1 MILHQRLPLIY
12 TELQLLKKVM
22 IFNKMSNRKRSNN
35 NEDIN
40 EVIKRKKVEELDE
53 VVQKETDPENNVE
66 DEDENDPDWDS
77 IESDFEFED
86 ALSKL
91 KEEEPVLYEELQSI
105 KDEINK
111 TEPNI
116 RTLLA
121 TPLRLEDK
129 TRLCQYYEIYKMQV
143 PNTFE
148 WLNTRNE
155 YNKLYKEAVLAQA
168 QYEKFTKKQHD
179 TMKKEEDELKTV
191 TTRMIL
197 KYKILNLNTSKE
209 NKAVIYRRYE
219 ELMKIDSTNEEY
231 SKLSN
236 WLDWAVSLPY
246 DNIKKVKIKSVTKFI
261 RMASKKLDENLY
273 GMKNVKEQILLY
285 LSAKMLNPDM
295 KKTNLGLIGPPG
307 VGKTSIARLIS
318 EILDWG
324 FEQISFGGI
333 DRADFLKGHEY
344 TYVGAQPGVIVKALK
359 KMGHKNGIL
368 FLDELEKISKRS
380 DITAALLH
388 LVDQTQNLEF
398 KDNYL
403 GDISIDLS
411 KIWFIGS
418 MNNIPLDSAF
428 ADRWWIIRVNGYK
441 DSEKKE
447 IIRSYLL
454 PKALKNINQSRN
466 AIKFTEKALN
476 YLINSCDAGDKGVR
490 DIKKKVDDVVNKV
503 SFILTHQTKKG
514 KLPYDVSFKLNSY
527 LEKPVNIT
535 EKLLRKFLKA
545 KELNYILKMMYL

>member
-1 MILHQRLPLIY
+1 
-12 TELQLLKKVM
+12 
-22 IFNKMSNRKRSNN
+22 MSNRKRSNN
-35 NEDIN
+35 NEEIN
-40 EVIKRKKVEELDE
+40 EIMKRPRLEEKDE
-53 VVQKETDPENNVE
+53 TVQKDDNSEERSVDSSGEE
-66 DEDENDPDWDS
+66 KDDSDWHDGDDS
-77 IESDFEFED
+77 FESEFEFEE
-86 ALSKL
+86 ALCRL
-91 KEEEPVLYEELQSI
+91 KDEEPILYDELKNI
-105 KDEINK
+105 KDEISK

-116 RTLLA
+116 RKLLV

-129 TRLCQYYEIYKMQV
+129 VKLCQYYEIYKTQM
-143 PNTFE
+143 PNTFD
-148 WLNTRNE
+148 WLHTRNE
-155 YNKLYKEAVLAQA
+155 YNKLYKEAVLAQE

-179 TMKKEEDELKTV
+179 NMKKEEDELKTV

-197 KYKILNLNTSKE
+197 KYKILNLNTSKQ

-219 ELMKIDSTNEEY
+219 ELMKLETSNEEY

-236 WLDWAVSLPY
+236 WLECAVSMPY
-246 DNIKKVKIKSVTKFI
+246 DNVKKIKMKSITKFI
-261 RMASKKLDENLY
+261 KLASKKLDETLY

-285 LSAKMLNPDM
+285 LSAKLMNPNM

-318 EILDWG
+318 EIMDWG

-333 DRADFLKGHEY
+333 DRSDFLKGHEY
-344 TYVGAQPGVIVKALK
+344 TYVGAQPGAIVKALQ

-368 FLDELEKISKRS
+368 FLDELEKISKKP

-388 LVDQTQNLEF
+388 LVDQTQNSEF

-418 MNNIPLDSAF
+418 MNNIPTDSAF
-428 ADRWWIIRVNGYK
+428 ADRWWIIRVNGYR

-447 IIRSYLL
+447 IIKSYLL
-454 PKALKNINQSRN
+454 PKALKNMNQNKKTIS
-466 AIKFTEKALN
+466 FTEKSLT
-476 YLINSCDAGDKGVR
+476 YLINSCDTGDRGVR
-490 DIKKKVDDVVNKV
+490 DIKKKVDDVVNKIC
-503 SFILTHQTKKG
+503 FILTHQNKKG
-514 KLPYDVSFKLNSY
+514 KLPYDVSFKLDYY
-527 LEKPVNIT
+527 LEKPVSVT
-535 EKLLRKFLKA
+535 EKLLRKFLKT

>member
-1 MILHQRLPLIY
+1 
-12 TELQLLKKVM
+12 
-22 IFNKMSNRKRSNN
+22 MSNRKRSNN
-35 NEDIN
+35 NEEIN
-40 EVIKRKKVEELDE
+40 EIMKRPRLEEKDE
-53 VVQKETDPENNVE
+53 TVQKDDKSEEKSVDSSGEKSVDSSGE
-66 DEDENDPDWDS
+66 EKDDSDWHDGDDS
-77 IESDFEFED
+77 FESELEFEE
-86 ALSKL
+86 ALCRL
-91 KEEEPVLYEELQSI
+91 KDEEPILYDELKNI
-105 KDEINK
+105 KDEISK

-116 RTLLA
+116 RKLLV

-129 TRLCQYYEIYKMQV
+129 VKLCQYYEIYKTQM
-143 PNTFE
+143 PNTFD

-155 YNKLYKEAVLAQA
+155 YNKLYKEAVLAQE

-197 KYKILNLNTSKE
+197 KYKILNLNTSKQ

-219 ELMKIDSTNEEY
+219 ELMKLETSNEEY

-236 WLDWAVSLPY
+236 WLECAVSMPY
-246 DNIKKVKIKSVTKFI
+246 DNVKKIKMKSVTKFI
-261 RMASKKLDENLY
+261 KLASKKLDETLY

-285 LSAKMLNPDM
+285 LSAKLMNPNM

-318 EILDWG
+318 EIMDWG

-333 DRADFLKGHEY
+333 DRSDFLKGHEY
-344 TYVGAQPGVIVKALK
+344 TYVGAQPGAIVKALQ

-368 FLDELEKISKRS
+368 FLDELEKISKKP

-388 LVDQTQNLEF
+388 LVDQTQNSEF

-418 MNNIPLDSAF
+418 MNNIPTDSAF
-428 ADRWWIIRVNGYK
+428 ADRWWIIRVNGYR

-447 IIRSYLL
+447 IIKSYLL
-454 PKALKNINQSRN
+454 PKALKNMSQNKKTIS
-466 AIKFTEKALN
+466 FTEKSLN
-476 YLINSCDAGDKGVR
+476 YLINSCDTGDRGVR
-490 DIKKKVDDVVNKV
+490 DIKKKVDDVVNKIC
-503 SFILTHQTKKG
+503 FILTHQNKKG
-514 KLPYDVSFKLNSY
+514 KLPYDVSFKLDYY
-527 LEKPVNIT
+527 LEKPVSVT
-535 EKLLRKFLKA
+535 EKLLRKFLKT

>member
-1 MILHQRLPLIY
+1 
-12 TELQLLKKVM
+12 
-22 IFNKMSNRKRSNN
+22 MSNRKRSNN
-35 NEDIN
+35 NEEIN
-40 EVIKRKKVEELDE
+40 EIMKRPRLEEKDE
-53 VVQKETDPENNVE
+53 TVQKDDKSEEKSVDSSGEE
-66 DEDENDPDWDS
+66 KDDSDWNDGDDS
-77 IESDFEFED
+77 FESEFEFEE
-86 ALSKL
+86 ALCRL
-91 KEEEPVLYEELQSI
+91 KDEEPILYDELKNI
-105 KDEINK
+105 KDEISK

-116 RTLLA
+116 RKLLV

-129 TRLCQYYEIYKMQV
+129 VKLCQYYEIYKTQM
-143 PNTFE
+143 PNTFD
-148 WLNTRNE
+148 WLHTRNE
-155 YNKLYKEAVLAQA
+155 YNKLYKEAVLAQE

-179 TMKKEEDELKTV
+179 NMKKEEDELKTV

-197 KYKILNLNTSKE
+197 KYKILNLNTSKQ

-219 ELMKIDSTNEEY
+219 ELMKLETSNEEY

-236 WLDWAVSLPY
+236 WLECAVSMPY
-246 DNIKKVKIKSVTKFI
+246 DNVKKIKMKSITKFI
-261 RMASKKLDENLY
+261 KLASKKLDETLY

-285 LSAKMLNPDM
+285 LSAKLMNPNM

-318 EILDWG
+318 EIMDWG

-333 DRADFLKGHEY
+333 DRSDFLKGHEY
-344 TYVGAQPGVIVKALK
+344 TYVGAQPGAIVKALQ

-368 FLDELEKISKRS
+368 FLDELEKISKKP

-388 LVDQTQNLEF
+388 LVDQTQNSEF

-418 MNNIPLDSAF
+418 MNNIPTDSAF
-428 ADRWWIIRVNGYK
+428 ADRWWIIRVNGYR

-447 IIRSYLL
+447 IIKSYLL
-454 PKALKNINQSRN
+454 PKALKNMNQNKKTIS
-466 AIKFTEKALN
+466 FTEKSLT
-476 YLINSCDAGDKGVR
+476 YLINSCDTGDRGVR
-490 DIKKKVDDVVNKV
+490 DIKKKVDDVVNKIC
-503 SFILTHQTKKG
+503 FILTHQNKKG
-514 KLPYDVSFKLNSY
+514 KLPYDVSFKLDYY
-527 LEKPVNIT
+527 LEKPVSVT
-535 EKLLRKFLKA
+535 EKLLRKFLKT